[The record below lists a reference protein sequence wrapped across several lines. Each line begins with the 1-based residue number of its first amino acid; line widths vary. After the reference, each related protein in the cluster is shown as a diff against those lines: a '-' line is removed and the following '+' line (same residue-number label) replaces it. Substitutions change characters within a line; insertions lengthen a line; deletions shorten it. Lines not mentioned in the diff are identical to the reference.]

1 MKEFNIYQDETG
13 EWIVTSEKI
22 TGFTARGRTMQE
34 AIDKMKQAMRV
45 YFPCGECKGSD

>member
-1 MKEFNIYQDETG
+1 MKEFMIYQDDKG

-22 TGFTARGRTMQE
+22 PGFTARGKSQTE
-34 AIDKMKQAMRV
+34 ALDKMKQAMRV

>member
-1 MKEFNIYQDETG
+1 MKEFVIYQDDKG

-22 TGFTARGRTMQE
+22 PGFTARGKSQTE
-34 AIDKMKQAMRV
+34 ALDKMKQAMRV